1 MSRKPK
7 LDEQP
12 IRNELSESAFFRRKA
27 PVSGGSARTDEP
39 SPQPETVRAETDRP
53 LGQERSPVME
63 VAPPGRPYARTLTRI
78 PFEIYRDQHS
88 TLKKLSLEQQ
98 ARGEKGSMSQMVR
111 EALDMYISGRLG
123 WEE

>member
-7 LDEQP
+7 LDEQT

-27 PVSGGSARTDEP
+27 PVSGPPAQTDEP
-39 SPQPETVRAETDRP
+39 LPRSKTSRARAERP
-53 LGQERSPVME
+53 TGQQRGPV
-63 VAPPGRPYARTLTRI
+63 VDDVPPGRPYARTLTRI

-111 EALDMYISGRLG
+111 DALDMYIAGRLG
-123 WEE
+123 GEE